1 MQSDYSAH
9 ETFIQPA
16 RPRAELWRLAVGLF
30 MAMVIYI
37 GLIWAMQALALAVLS
52 DEGYFLFNL
61 HTRNGRTPVGALYLL
76 TSFGFLTV
84 ALAAVAQ
91 QLHRRNPLSL
101 LGPPALALRQ
111 GWAVFKAVALLYLAL
126 SVLPPYDLLPD
137 GAVQRAV
144 GQWAMLLPVALPALL
159 IQTSAEE
166 LLFRGY
172 LQQQLAARFTSRWVW
187 MLVPAVLFGLMH
199 YRADAGAN
207 TWILVS
213 WAAAFSIAASDL
225 TARAGT
231 LGPAIALHF
240 ISNAIAILLV
250 SQDDALSGLALF
262 SAPVDMADPDALRP
276 LLLLDLGVLFI
287 SWLAARLALR
297 R

>member
-9 ETFIQPA
+9 EAYIRPA
-16 RPRAELWRLAVGLF
+16 RPRAELWRLVVGLC
-30 MAMVIYI
+30 MAMVIYL
-37 GLIWAMQALALAVLS
+37 GLIWAMQALALALLS
-52 DEGYFLFNL
+52 DDGYFQFNL
-61 HTRNGRTPVGALYLL
+61 HIRNGRSPEGALYLL
-76 TSFGFLTV
+76 TSFGFLTI

-101 LGPPALALRQ
+101 LGSPGLALQQ
-111 GWAVFKAVALLYLAL
+111 GWAVFKAVALLYLVL
-126 SVLPPYDLLPD
+126 SLLPPYDLLPEN
-137 GAVQRAV
+137 AAQRAV
-144 GQWAMLLPVALPALL
+144 GPWIALLPLALPALL

-172 LQQQLAARFTSRWVW
+172 IQQQLAARFASRWVW
-187 MLVPAVLFGLMH
+187 MLVPAALFGLMH

-207 TWILVS
+207 TWILIG

-240 ISNAIAILLV
+240 VSNAVAILFV
-250 SQDDALSGLALF
+250 SQDEALSGLALF
-262 SAPVDMADPDALRP
+262 AAPVDMADPATLRP
-276 LLLLDLGVLFI
+276 LLLLDLCVLFI